1 MSRIAVKVTEN
12 SYWAVVF
19 PAKPVFFPFSIVK
32 MRDLDRIDLKMLDIL
47 QREGRISVTE
57 LAERVNLSATPCSDR
72 LKRMEREGVITGYH
86 ARVNPAALG
95 KNLLVFLEI
104 KLSAKSGDVFDK
116 VKKELMYVPEVMECH
131 LVSGDFD
138 YLVKARLTEMNE
150 YRRLLGEILKRL
162 PASAESRSY
171 VVMEEIKE
179 TLFLPVDR

>member
-1 MSRIAVKVTEN
+1 
-12 SYWAVVF
+12 
-19 PAKPVFFPFSIVK
+19 
-32 MRDLDRIDLKMLDIL
+32 MRDLDRIDLKILDIL

-57 LAERVNLSATPCSDR
+57 LAERVSLSATPCSDR
-72 LKRMEREGVITGYH
+72 VKRMEREGVITGYH
-86 ARVNPAALG
+86 ARVHPGALG

-116 VKKELMYVPEVMECH
+116 VKKELLYVPEVMECH

-179 TLFLPVDR
+179 TLYLPVDR

>member
-1 MSRIAVKVTEN
+1 
-12 SYWAVVF
+12 
-19 PAKPVFFPFSIVK
+19 
-32 MRDLDRIDLKMLDIL
+32 MRELDRIDLKILEIL
-47 QREGRISVTE
+47 QREGRISVTD
-57 LAERVNLSATPCSDR
+57 LAERVSLSATPCSDR
-72 LKRMEREGVITGYH
+72 VKRMEREGVITGYH

-116 VKKELMYVPEVMECH
+116 VKKELLYVPEVMECH

-179 TLFLPVDR
+179 TLYLPVDR

>member
-1 MSRIAVKVTEN
+1 
-12 SYWAVVF
+12 
-19 PAKPVFFPFSIVK
+19 
-32 MRDLDRIDLKMLDIL
+32 MRELDRIDLKILDIL

-57 LAERVNLSATPCSDR
+57 LADRISLSATPCSDR
-72 LKRMEREGVITGYH
+72 VKRMEREGVITGYH

-104 KLSAKSGDVFDK
+104 KLSAKSGDVFDT
-116 VKKELMYVPEVMECH
+116 VKNELLYVPEVMECH

-179 TLFLPVDR
+179 TLYLPVDR

>member
-1 MSRIAVKVTEN
+1 
-12 SYWAVVF
+12 
-19 PAKPVFFPFSIVK
+19 
-32 MRDLDRIDLKMLDIL
+32 MRDLDRIDLKILDIL

-57 LAERVNLSATPCSDR
+57 LAERISLSATPCSDR
-72 LKRMEREGVITGYH
+72 IKRMEREGVISGYH

-116 VKKELMYVPEVMECH
+116 VKKELLYVPEVMECH

-138 YLVKARLTEMNE
+138 YLVKARLSEMTE

>member
-1 MSRIAVKVTEN
+1 
-12 SYWAVVF
+12 
-19 PAKPVFFPFSIVK
+19 
-32 MRDLDRIDLKMLDIL
+32 MRDLDRIDLKILEIL

-57 LAERVNLSATPCSDR
+57 LAERVSLSATPCSDR
-72 LKRMEREGVITGYH
+72 VKRMEREGVITGYH

-116 VKKELMYVPEVMECH
+116 VKKELLYVPEVMECH

>member
-1 MSRIAVKVTEN
+1 
-12 SYWAVVF
+12 
-19 PAKPVFFPFSIVK
+19 
-32 MRDLDRIDLKMLDIL
+32 MRDLDRIDLKILDIL

-57 LAERVNLSATPCSDR
+57 LAERISLSATPCSDR
-72 LKRMEREGVITGYH
+72 IKRMEREGVISGYH

-116 VKKELMYVPEVMECH
+116 VKKELLYVPEVMECH

-138 YLVKARLTEMNE
+138 YLVKSRLTEMNE

-179 TLFLPVDR
+179 TLYLPVDR

>member
-1 MSRIAVKVTEN
+1 
-12 SYWAVVF
+12 
-19 PAKPVFFPFSIVK
+19 
-32 MRDLDRIDLKMLDIL
+32 
-47 QREGRISVTE
+47 
-57 LAERVNLSATPCSDR
+57 
-72 LKRMEREGVITGYH
+72 MEREGVITGYH

-116 VKKELMYVPEVMECH
+116 VKKELLYVPEVMECH

>member
-1 MSRIAVKVTEN
+1 LLWQRFFWGTPC
-12 SYWAVVF
+12 F
-19 PAKPVFFPFSIVK
+19 PIGKSE
-32 MRDLDRIDLKMLDIL
+32 MRDLDRIDLKILEIL
-47 QREGRISVTE
+47 QREGRISVTD
-57 LAERVNLSATPCSDR
+57 LAERVSLSATPCSDR
-72 LKRMEREGVITGYH
+72 VKRMEREGVITGYH

-116 VKKELMYVPEVMECH
+116 VKKELLYVPEVMECH

-171 VVMEEIKE
+171 IVMEEIKE
-179 TLFLPVDR
+179 TLYLPVDR